1 MIDIPLLRRKT
12 GLDRGLVVGTVA
24 IGGSW
29 LYLNRSALHWL
40 ATSIFDVS
48 LFNGVI
54 LAAGALLLVFLGW
67 RYRRSIELDPGLYRM
82 PLLLLFGCSVAT
94 ISTQWL
100 VSLVQ
105 LPVGLFLLG
114 SYGLVGLL
122 LAPTVW
128 RRGLPVAVAIACLL
142 PFGVQFSTGVGTPAR
157 IFTAQIVEWI
167 LHSWDIS
174 AISAGDVIVLET
186 GVAYVDLPCS
196 GLKSMWTGTLFLLAS
211 TWLEG
216 RQIGLRWIVV
226 GLANLVFLAI
236 ANTGRVLVL
245 TLLTHVINQPAW
257 AEILHVPLGLIGFVM
272 ASLLTWGLLRWV
284 PKTEKS
290 VPADR
295 TEITLMKLHWRSLL
309 GLAGLLLALAIVPV
323 PQFDRAIAS
332 VDLSRLQ
339 WAAPMQTQPLDL
351 NRSEQKFFANYP
363 GVTTRKQQF
372 QYGDLTGTSVLVAS
386 PTWQAHHSPEVCLA
400 SIGYKIAPEI
410 QQLVTPDVTARWLSL
425 DNGKKSAVYWFQ
437 SATSTTDNFNSRFWD
452 EVFRRESRWTMV
464 SVVFDRANSPES
476 PAVQGFIKQTHDEID
491 RIQVKSAVTVS
502 PAIEIAANVTKSAYA
517 D

>member
-1 MIDIPLLRRKT
+1 MIDIPLLRQKN
-12 GLDRGLVVGTVA
+12 GLDRGLVVGLSA
-24 IGGSW
+24 IIGSW
-29 LYLNRSALHWL
+29 LYLNRAALYWL
-40 ATSIFDVS
+40 ATSIVDVS

-54 LAAGALLLVFLGW
+54 LVAGALLLTFLGW
-67 RYRRSIELDPGLYRM
+67 YYRRSIELAPGLYRL
-82 PLLLLFGCSVAT
+82 PLLLTVGCSVAT

-100 VSLVQ
+100 VSLAQ

-114 SYGLVGLL
+114 SYGLLGLW
-122 LAPTVW
+122 LAPSVW

-167 LHSWDIS
+167 LHSWQIS

-196 GLKSMWTGTLFLLAS
+196 GLKSMWTGTLFLMAS

-236 ANTGRVLVL
+236 ANTGRVLIL
-245 TLLTHVINQPAW
+245 TILTHVLHQSAW
-257 AEILHVPLGLIGFVM
+257 ADILHVPLGLIGFVM

-284 PKTEKS
+284 PKTGIQS
-290 VPADR
+290 G
-295 TEITLMKLHWRSLL
+295 TEHLKVAPIELHWRSQF

-323 PQFDRAIAS
+323 PQTDRAIAT
-332 VDLSRLQ
+332 VDLAKLQ

-351 NRSEQKFFANYP
+351 NSQEQKFFANYP

-372 QYGDLTGTSVLVAS
+372 QYGSLTGTSVLVAS

-410 QQLVTPDVTARWLSL
+410 QRLVTPEVTARWLSL
-425 DNGKKSAVYWFQ
+425 DGGTRSAVYWFQ
-437 SATSTTDNFNSRFWD
+437 SATRTTDDFNSRFWD

-464 SVVFDRANSPES
+464 SVVFDRSHSPDAPS
-476 PAVQGFIKQTHDEID
+476 VRAFIKQTHDEIE
-491 RIQVKSAVTVS
+491 RI
-502 PAIEIAANVTKSAYA
+502 
-517 D
+517 

>member
-1 MIDIPLLRRKT
+1 MIDISLLHRKT
-12 GLDRGLVVGTVA
+12 GRDRGLMVGILA
-24 IGGSW
+24 IVGSW

-40 ATSIFDVS
+40 ATSLGDVS

-54 LAAGALLLVFLGW
+54 LVAGALLLAFLGW
-67 RYRRSIELDPGLYRM
+67 HYRRTIEFAPGLNRL
-82 PLLLLFGCSVAT
+82 PLLLIFGCGVAT

-100 VSLVQ
+100 VSLAQ

-114 SYGLVGLL
+114 SYGLLGLW
-122 LAPTVW
+122 LAPWGW
-128 RRGLPVAVAIACLL
+128 RRGLPVAIAIACLL

-167 LHSWDIS
+167 LHSWQIS

-216 RQIGLRWIVV
+216 RQIGLRWVVV

-236 ANTGRVLVL
+236 ANTGRVLIL
-245 TLLTHVINQPAW
+245 TILTHVLHQSAW
-257 AEILHVPLGLIGFVM
+257 AEILHVPLGLIGFIM
-272 ASLLTWGLLRWV
+272 ASLLTWGLLRLV
-284 PKTEKS
+284 PKAGIEPS
-290 VPADR
+290 QADR
-295 TEITLMKLHWRSLL
+295 LEPAQKIDLHWRSLL

-323 PQFDRAIAS
+323 PQPDPAIVA

-339 WAAPMQTQPLDL
+339 WAAPMQTQPVDL
-351 NRSEQKFFANYP
+351 NPQEQKFFANYP

-372 QYGDLTGTSVLVAS
+372 QYGELTGTSVLVAS

-400 SIGYKIAPEI
+400 MIGYKIAPVI
-410 QQLVTPDVTARWLSL
+410 QRIVTPDGTARWLSL

-437 SATSTTDNFNSRFWD
+437 SATRTTDDFNSRFWD
-452 EVFRRESRWTMV
+452 DVFRRESRWTMV
-464 SVVFDRANSPES
+464 AAVFDRSNSPDS
-476 PAVQGFIKQTHDEID
+476 PTVQAFVEQTHD
-491 RIQVKSAVTVS
+491 
-502 PAIEIAANVTKSAYA
+502 AIEKLRIEN
-517 D
+517 

>member
-1 MIDIPLLRRKT
+1 MVDIPLLRRKIR
-12 GLDRGLVVGTVA
+12 LDRGLIVGSIV

-40 ATSIFDVS
+40 ATSMADIS

-54 LAAGALLLVFLGW
+54 LAAGALLLTFLGW
-67 RYRRSIELDPGLYRM
+67 HYPRSIELAPGLYRL
-82 PLLLLFGCSVAT
+82 PLLLVFGCSVAT
-94 ISTQWL
+94 ISTQWFI
-100 VSLVQ
+100 SLAQ

-114 SYGLVGLL
+114 SYGLAGLW
-122 LAPTVW
+122 LAPSIW
-128 RRGLPVAVAIACLL
+128 KRGLPVGIAIACLL

-167 LHSWDIS
+167 LHSWEIS

-216 RQIGLRWIVV
+216 RQIGLRWVVV

-236 ANTGRVLVL
+236 ANTGRVLIL

-290 VPADR
+290 APADR
-295 TEITLMKLHWRSLL
+295 TEITLVKLHWRSLL

-323 PQFDRAIAS
+323 PQFDRSITS

-351 NRSEQKFFANYP
+351 NSSEQKFFANYP

-372 QYGDLTGTSVLVAS
+372 QYGGLTGTSVLVAS

-425 DNGKKSAVYWFQ
+425 DDGKKSAVYWFQ

-464 SVVFDRANSPES
+464 SVVFDRADSPES

>member
-1 MIDIPLLRRKT
+1 MIDIPLLRRKA
-12 GLDRGLVVGTVA
+12 GLDRGLVAGTIA

-29 LYLNRSALHWL
+29 LYLNRAALHWL
-40 ATSIFDVS
+40 ATSMVDIS
-48 LFNGVI
+48 LFNGAI
-54 LAAGALLLVFLGW
+54 LGAGALLLTLLGW
-67 RYRRSIELDPGLYRM
+67 NYRQSIELAPGLYRL
-82 PLLLLFGCSVAT
+82 PLLLIFGCSVAT
-94 ISTQWL
+94 ISTQWF
-100 VSLVQ
+100 VSFAQ

-114 SYGLVGLL
+114 SYGLAGLW
-122 LAPTVW
+122 LAPSVW
-128 RRGLPVAVAIACLL
+128 KRGLPVGMAIACLL

-157 IFTAQIVEWI
+157 IFTAQIVELI
-167 LHSWDIS
+167 LHSWQIS

-216 RQIGLRWIVV
+216 RQIGLRWILI

-236 ANTGRVLVL
+236 VNIGRVLIL
-245 TLLTHVINQPAW
+245 TVLTHVVHQSAW

-284 PKTEKS
+284 PKASIQSATDSLKAA
-290 VPADR
+290 PID
-295 TEITLMKLHWRSLL
+295 LNWRSLL

-323 PQFDRAIAS
+323 PQFDRAIAA
-332 VDLSRLQ
+332 VDLSRLE
-339 WAAPMQTQPLDL
+339 WAEPMQTQPLAL
-351 NRSEQKFFANYP
+351 NPSEQKFFANYP

-410 QQLVTPDVTARWLSL
+410 KQLVTPEVTARWLSL
-425 DNGKKSAVYWFQ
+425 DDGKKSAVYWFQ
-437 SATSTTDNFNSRFWD
+437 SAKSTTDNFSSRFWD
-452 EVFRRESRWTMV
+452 EVFRRESQWTMV
-464 SVVFDRANSPES
+464 SVVFDKSDSPES
-476 PAVQGFIKQTHDEID
+476 PSVQGFIKQTHDALD
-491 RIQVKSAVTVS
+491 SLS
-502 PAIEIAANVTKSAYA
+502 S
-517 D
+517 

>member
-12 GLDRGLVVGTVA
+12 GLDRGLVMGTIA
-24 IGGSW
+24 ISGSW
-29 LYLNRSALHWL
+29 LYLHRSALHWF
-40 ATSIFDVS
+40 ATSMVDIS

-54 LAAGALLLVFLGW
+54 LGAGVLLLTFLGW
-67 RYRRSIELDPGLYRM
+67 HYRRSIELAPGLYRL
-82 PLLLLFGCSVAT
+82 PLLLIFGCSVAT
-94 ISTQWL
+94 ISTQWF
-100 VSLVQ
+100 VSFAQ

-114 SYGLVGLL
+114 SYGLAGLW
-122 LAPTVW
+122 LAPSIW
-128 RRGLPVAVAIACLL
+128 KRGLPVGIAIACLL

-157 IFTAQIVEWI
+157 IFTAQIVESI
-167 LHSWDIS
+167 LHSWQIT

-216 RQIGLRWIVV
+216 RQIGLRWILV

-236 ANTGRVLVL
+236 ANTGRVLIL
-245 TLLTHVINQPAW
+245 TILTHVLHQSAW

-272 ASLLTWGLLRWV
+272 ASLLTWSLLRLV
-284 PKTEKS
+284 PKSGNQVKIADQIEKS
-290 VPADR
+290 L
-295 TEITLMKLHWRSLL
+295 IGLNWKSLF
-309 GLAGLLLALAIVPV
+309 GVAGLLLALAIVPV
-323 PQFDRAIAS
+323 PQFDQAIAA
-332 VDLSRLQ
+332 VDLSRLE
-339 WAAPMQTQPLDL
+339 WSAPMQTQPLDL
-351 NRSEQKFFANYP
+351 NPPEQKFFANYP
-363 GVTTRKQQF
+363 GANTRKQQF
-372 QYGDLTGTSVLVAS
+372 QYGELTGTSVLVSS

-410 QQLVTPDVTARWLSL
+410 QQIVTPDVTARWLSL
-425 DNGKKSAVYWFQ
+425 DDGKRSAVYWFQ

-491 RIQVKSAVTVS
+491 RIQAG
-502 PAIEIAANVTKSAYA
+502 
-517 D
+517 